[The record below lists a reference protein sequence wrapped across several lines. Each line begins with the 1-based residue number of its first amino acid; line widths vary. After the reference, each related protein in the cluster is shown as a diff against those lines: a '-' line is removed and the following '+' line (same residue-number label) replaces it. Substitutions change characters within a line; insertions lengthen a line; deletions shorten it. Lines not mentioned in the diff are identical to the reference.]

1 MSCSLSTRFLSLII
15 AIAIPAAL
23 AAQSPQPD
31 TSDPQYQ
38 AKGDQKRTYS
48 FPGTG
53 EKIPYHLYVPSKW
66 NKNTKLPLVIVT
78 HGASQ
83 SSDAPFQRGDG
94 ALAKIAEERGYIIA
108 AITGYKPQA
117 TVVDGGY
124 NNPFKMVPAP
134 RPPAAEGARQGA
146 RAGRGGGRGGARG
159 PAPAP
164 ATKEDFERS
173 EMDILYVT
181 DLVSKEYNTDQNR
194 TYLMGNSAGG
204 GAVWYLAEKY
214 PTRWAAISPSAGP
227 LTPEA
232 FPYAKLKNIPVLA
245 VHGDQDTTMSY
256 DASKQMVELAKK
268 AGVDATFLGVP
279 GGTHI
284 EAWTKVL
291 PETFDFF
298 DKHKAKK

>member
-1 MSCSLSTRFLSLII
+1 MQKRLFSMLIAVLAMSAGFLN
-15 AIAIPAAL
+15 
-23 AAQSPQPD
+23 AQAPQPD
-31 TSDPQYQ
+31 PKDPQYQ

-53 EKIPYHLYVPSKW
+53 ESIPYHLYVPMKW
-66 NKNTKLPLVIVT
+66 TKTTKLPLVVVT

-83 SSDAPFQRGDG
+83 PADAPFQRGDG
-94 ALAKIAEERGYIIA
+94 ALGKIAEERGYVVVA
-108 AITGYKPQA
+108 VTGYKPQA

-134 RPPAAEGARQGA
+134 RPAAPAGQ
-146 RAGRGGGRGGARG
+146 RAGGGGGGGRG

-181 DLVSKEYNTDQNR
+181 DLVAKEYNTDPNR

-204 GAVWYLAEKY
+204 GAVWYLGEKY
-214 PTRWAAISPSAGP
+214 LERWTALSPSAGP
-227 LTPEA
+227 LTPEE

-245 VHGDQDTTMSY
+245 VHGDADTTMSY
-256 DASKQMVELAKK
+256 DASKQMVELARK
-268 AGVDATFLGVP
+268 AGVDATFIGVP
-279 GGTHI
+279 GGSHT

-298 DKHKAKK
+298 EKYKTKKK